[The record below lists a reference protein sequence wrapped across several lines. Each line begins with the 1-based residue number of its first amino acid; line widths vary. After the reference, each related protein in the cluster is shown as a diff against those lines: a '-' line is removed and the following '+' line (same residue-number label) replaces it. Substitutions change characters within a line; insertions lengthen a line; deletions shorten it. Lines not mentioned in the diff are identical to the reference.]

1 MRVSIKTAWLT
12 PEGRKMGCVEVNV
25 KNPTKTS
32 RAKRIL
38 GDIFSYNSSQGFK
51 IALNIRKM
59 RAVIRITN
67 DVDGGLVYSSFE
79 DLVCLAFFALN
90 ERPEHLYSSAFAV
103 SYIVRCEPN
112 PVLEVKSRHMT
123 EQDNDPLG
131 RAFAAM
137 IDRDLKL
144 LGELQYNN

>member
-1 MRVSIKTAWLT
+1 MRVSIETALLT
-12 PEGRKMGCVEVNV
+12 PEDRKMKRVEVNV
-25 KNPTKTS
+25 KKPTKTS
-32 RAKRIL
+32 RAKRIFS
-38 GDIFSYNSSQGFK
+38 DVFSYNSSQGFK

-59 RAVIRITN
+59 RAVIRVTN
-67 DVDGGLVYSSFE
+67 DVDGGLIYSSFE

-90 ERPEHLYSSAFAV
+90 EQPEHLYSRAFTV

-112 PVLEVKSRHMT
+112 PVLEVKSRHVT

-137 IDRDLKL
+137 IDQDLKL
-144 LGELQYNN
+144 LGKPQQ

>member
-25 KNPTKTS
+25 KNPTKTLS
-32 RAKRIL
+32 AKRIL
-38 GDIFSYNSSQGFK
+38 GDIFSNSSQGFK

-67 DVDGGLVYSSFE
+67 DVDGGLIYSSFE

-103 SYIVRCEPN
+103 SYTVRCEPN
-112 PVLEVKSRHMT
+112 PVLEVKSRHTT

-144 LGELQYNN
+144 LGKLQYNN